1 MFGSLGYWASSK
13 GMVTVPDLSGLTEA
27 QASTALSNVIL
38 SYAKVANTQT
48 SNSGLVGKV
57 ATQSV
62 AAGGLANYEAV
73 IQISIYELLCVPVW
87 SEWYDI
93 GSPYNYSVCAPNNT
107 QTYFTQQRR
116 DTSNCGVASETREV
130 QKSTSCSY
138 CATQPNYT
146 STVYEDEDYIYDP
159 NCDWRYWYKI
169 TYNGCGTP
177 IGEEFLYRELI
188 CTTPPP
194 PVTQFTYANG
204 APPSLPPGATS
215 LSSGSLFLLNGQS
228 QSVTTTGCGVQTV
241 GPAWTTGGWFWLC
254 YQP

>member
-27 QASTALSNVIL
+27 QASTALSNVVL
-38 SYAKVANTQT
+38 SYSKIANTQT

-57 ATQSV
+57 ASQSV
-62 AAGGLANYEAV
+62 AAGQLANYEST
-73 IQISIYELLCVPVW
+73 IQISLYELLCVPIW
-87 SEWYDI
+87 TEWYDI
-93 GSPYNYSVCAPNNT
+93 GNPYNYSVCAPNNT

-116 DTSNCGVASETREV
+116 DTSNCTVASETREV

-146 STVYEDEDYIYDP
+146 QQGVQERVPIDQY
-159 NCDWRYWYKI
+159 CDWVYFYDI
-169 TYNGCGTP
+169 TYNGCGTE
-177 IGEEFLYRELI
+177 ISRVFLFRTKD

-194 PVTQFTYANG
+194 PATVFTYANG
-204 APPSLPPGATS
+204 APPSLPSGATS

-228 QSVTTTGCGVQTV
+228 QNVTTTGCGVQTV

>member
-27 QASTALSNVIL
+27 QASTALSNAIL
-38 SYAKVANTQT
+38 SYSTITNTQT
-48 SNSGLVGKV
+48 TNSALVGKV

-62 AAGGLANYEAV
+62 AAGALANYESV
-73 IQISIYELLCVPVW
+73 IQISLYEFLCVPVW

-93 GSPYNYSVCAPNNT
+93 GSPYNFSACQPNNT

-116 DTSNCGVASETREV
+116 DSSNCTVISETREV

-138 CATQPNYT
+138 CLTQPNT
-146 STVYEDEDYIYDP
+146 SATIQERIQIDQY
-159 NCDWRYWYKI
+159 CDWVYFYNV
-169 TYNGCGTP
+169 TYNGCGTE
-177 IGEEFLYRELI
+177 ISRTYLFRTKD

-194 PVTQFTYANG
+194 APTQFTFANG
-204 APPSLPPGATS
+204 APPALPPGATS

-241 GPAWTTGGWFWLC
+241 GPAWTTGGWYWLC

>member
-27 QASTALSNVIL
+27 QASTALSNVVL
-38 SYAKVANTQT
+38 SYSKIANTQT

-57 ATQSV
+57 ASQSV
-62 AAGGLANYEAV
+62 AAGQLANYEST
-73 IQISIYELLCVPVW
+73 IQISLYELLCVPIW
-87 SEWYDI
+87 TEWYDI
-93 GSPYNYSVCAPNNT
+93 GNPYNYSACAPNNT

-146 STVYEDEDYIYDP
+146 TTDYIDTYYSP
-159 NCDWRYWYKI
+159 NCVYRSWSRK
-169 TYNGCGTP
+169 TYNGCGSL
-177 IGEEFLYRELI
+177 IQEEFLYAEI
-188 CTTPPP
+188 VCTTPPP
-194 PVTQFTYANG
+194 QPTQFTFANG
-204 APPSLPPGATS
+204 APPALPPGATS

-228 QSVTTTGCGVQTV
+228 QNVTTTGCGVQTV